1 MGEIVT
7 KSSSTTSM
15 SRWRAVAIS
24 VALVIGGALISTG
37 PVAASEPGDMVLQW
51 NVIALAA
58 IGNANGATPP
68 GLNQPPPLAP
78 IHLAMVQT
86 AVYDAVNAITGTH
99 EPYLGGLQAPPAAS
113 QAAAAATAAHDVLV
127 GLVPTGTLSQVT
139 ASLDEKYTQS
149 MATITDSQ
157 SKSDGAAIGA
167 AAAAA
172 MLQARAGDGRFG
184 SRTFVVGTQPGE
196 WRPVAPLSN
205 NVFAWISDVRPFA
218 LATASQFV
226 TEGPPDLASAQY
238 AAELNEAKLLGGT
251 SSTRTADQALL
262 AAFVSTNP
270 VGPISRALRE
280 IATARGLSAQDQAR
294 LLAQTNMSAADAAI
308 DCWYNKVHWS
318 FWRPQTAIQLAD
330 TDGNDATTA
339 DPEWTSLVATP
350 GYTDN
355 PSGYNCISAAMMNGA
370 RAFFGTDRVSFT
382 LNNPASNP
390 PTVRNYDRFTDF
402 VDDAVDGRVLIGLH
416 FRSADEQ
423 GAWVG
428 RKVAQLVS
436 KQYFGSVD

>member
-1 MGEIVT
+1 
-7 KSSSTTSM
+7 
-15 SRWRAVAIS
+15 
-24 VALVIGGALISTG
+24 
-37 PVAASEPGDMVLQW
+37 
-51 NVIALAA
+51 
-58 IGNANGATPP
+58 
-68 GLNQPPPLAP
+68 
-78 IHLAMVQT
+78 MVQT
-86 AVYDAVNAITGTH
+86 AVYDAVNAITRTH
-99 EPYLGGLQAPPAAS
+99 EPYLGGLQASASAS

-127 GLVPTGTLSQVT
+127 GLVPSTLPLVT

-157 SKSDGAAIGA
+157 SKSDGATIGA

-172 MLQARAGDGRFG
+172 MLQLRTGDGRFG
-184 SRTFVVGTQPGE
+184 PRTFVVGTQPGE

-218 LATASQFV
+218 LARASQFV

-238 AAELNEAKLLGGT
+238 AAEFNEAKRLGGT
-251 SSTRTADQALL
+251 NSTRTTDQALL

-270 VGPISRALRE
+270 VVPISRAFRE
-280 IATARGLSAQDQAR
+280 LATTRGLSTQDQAR
-294 LLAQTNMSAADAAI
+294 LLAQTNMAAADAVI

-339 DPEWTSLVATP
+339 DTGWTSLVATP

-355 PSGYNCISAAMMNGA
+355 PSGYNCIAAAMMNGA
-370 RAFFGTDRVSFT
+370 RSFFGTDRISFT
-382 LNNPASNP
+382 LNNPGSNP
-390 PTVRNYDRFTDF
+390 PTVRDYDRFTDF
-402 VDDAVDGRVLIGLH
+402 VDDAIDGRILIGLH

-423 GAWVG
+423 GAWLG
-428 RKVAQLVS
+428 KKVAQWVS
-436 KQYFGSVD
+436 KNYFGSVN

>member
-1 MGEIVT
+1 M
-7 KSSSTTSM
+7 
-15 SRWRAVAIS
+15 
-24 VALVIGGALISTG
+24 IGGALISTG
-37 PVAASEPGDMVLQW
+37 PVAAFEPGDMVLQW

-86 AVYDAVNAITGTH
+86 AVYDAVNAISRSH
-99 EPYLGGLQAPPAAS
+99 EPYLGGLYAPSSAS

-127 GLVPTGTLSQVT
+127 GLVPSSLPQVT
-139 ASLDEKYTQS
+139 TDLDEKYTLS
-149 MATITDSQ
+149 MATITDGQ
-157 SKSDGAAIGA
+157 SKSDGRAIGA

-172 MLQARAGDGRFG
+172 MLQLRNGDGRFG

-218 LATASQFV
+218 LARASQFV

-238 AAELNEAKLLGGT
+238 AAEFNEAKSLGGT
-251 SSTRTADQALL
+251 NSTRTSDQALL
-262 AAFVSTNP
+262 AAFVSTSP
-270 VGPISRALRE
+270 VGPISRAFRE
-280 IATARGLSAQDQAR
+280 IAVSRGLSTQDQAR
-294 LLAQTNMSAADAAI
+294 LLALTNMAAADAVI

-339 DPEWTSLVATP
+339 DHEWTSLATTP

-355 PSGYNCISAAMMNGA
+355 PSGYNCIAASMMNAA
-370 RAFFGTDRVSFT
+370 RAFFGTDNISFT

-390 PTVRNYDRFTDF
+390 PTARDYARFTDF
-402 VDDAVDGRVLIGLH
+402 VDDAVDGRILIGLH

-423 GAWVG
+423 GAWLG
-428 RKVAQLVS
+428 RKVAQWVS
-436 KQYFGSVD
+436 KHYFGSVD